1 MQRLSEFGQAS
12 LRSYQ
17 QIVLAFPLAETASA
31 PTIYQHLRSSLT
43 RVGNEF
49 PLLACNVNL
58 QKSRFGE
65 EVFILPSSE
74 GIPLQTEIDNSSY
87 ADLAASGFPA
97 AHFIHPGSDLN
108 DSLKLDG
115 GPAPVAHARVKF
127 INGGLLLFLSLHHSA
142 GDGYCLGLFAE
153 AFAAATRGGRIAV
166 EYFSPVL
173 KLPQDEDIS
182 SATLL
187 TLSNQCPEYEV
198 LLDPNPGPSLPDTLP
213 GGVPSHQIPGESR
226 IFVFKIGE
234 IEGLR
239 EKVREVLG
247 PTARKPSAFACL
259 AALSWAHVT
268 KARCGSE
275 LGLAPPS
282 GDADAAM
289 LFIPIDFRRRFPS
302 ETEGYF
308 GNALITVPAQT
319 SVEEVQSAHG
329 NQDTASLAKVVALV
343 SDTISHVDQAAIL
356 RREALYKRVGDHR
369 RLVLSQDRRLP
380 GQFQFNSWRYFGGND
395 VWVMPGMGT
404 KKPDFVRRA
413 QGSVSHGN
421 ALILPLSSESDVYEL
436 LIQLPQES
444 MTSLLQDDGWMRW
457 IHRVIG

>member
-1 MQRLSEFGQAS
+1 MSSCQRTNPGNLSLQCHNVAKLRYYDLFPLHNIRTIVLWLVFPWTTGNFRYLYKIILCTWAPGDSREPADTLGHLHYITPVSKSTSRERHCITKMQRLSEFGQAS

-43 RVGNEF
+43 RVGNEC

-153 AFAAATRGGRIAV
+153 AFAAATRGGWIAV
-166 EYFSPVL
+166 EYFSLVL

-198 LLDPNPGPSLPDTLP
+198 LLDPNILL
-213 GGVPSHQIPGESR
+213 
-226 IFVFKIGE
+226 FYNLNFNFK
-234 IEGLR
+234 
-239 EKVREVLG
+239 
-247 PTARKPSAFACL
+247 
-259 AALSWAHVT
+259 
-268 KARCGSE
+268 
-275 LGLAPPS
+275 
-282 GDADAAM
+282 
-289 LFIPIDFRRRFPS
+289 
-302 ETEGYF
+302 
-308 GNALITVPAQT
+308 
-319 SVEEVQSAHG
+319 
-329 NQDTASLAKVVALV
+329 
-343 SDTISHVDQAAIL
+343 
-356 RREALYKRVGDHR
+356 
-369 RLVLSQDRRLP
+369 
-380 GQFQFNSWRYFGGND
+380 
-395 VWVMPGMGT
+395 
-404 KKPDFVRRA
+404 
-413 QGSVSHGN
+413 
-421 ALILPLSSESDVYEL
+421 
-436 LIQLPQES
+436 
-444 MTSLLQDDGWMRW
+444 
-457 IHRVIG
+457 